1 LQANAKLANLADLD
15 GRLPIHWACTQNH
28 LEIVRL
34 LTNVPRFDP
43 DVADVSGWT
52 CLHIVS
58 SLKENQGDQIL
69 DLLLSKDADVSLP
82 TSTGATALHFATS
95 KNNLDI
101 AKKLIAHKA
110 SARVKDKRGQ
120 LALHRA
126 AALGSV
132 PLTKLLLANKSPI
145 NATDMDGMTALHHA
159 ISEGHGDVA
168 VELLK
173 AGAESDKR
181 DKDERLAIQCAPD
194 AKVKRFVEAAAERD
208 GLDLARQ

>member
-1 LQANAKLANLADLD
+1 MFEASLDAPQNGVADRVPQANPKLANLVDLD

-43 DVADVSGWT
+43 DVADESGWT
-52 CLHIVS
+52 CLHIAS
-58 SLKENQGDQIL
+58 SLKENQGDEIL

-95 KNNLDI
+95 KDNLDI
-101 AKKLIAHKA
+101 AKKLVAHKA

-145 NATDMDGMTALHHA
+145 NATDASKPLLSAMCPSWMFSLLPCVCFSGDLKDGFGGSQMW
-159 ISEGHGDVA
+159 
-168 VELLK
+168 VE
-173 AGAESDKR
+173 ST
-181 DKDERLAIQCAPD
+181 P
-194 AKVKRFVEAAAERD
+194 
-208 GLDLARQ
+208 

>member
-1 LQANAKLANLADLD
+1 
-15 GRLPIHWACTQNH
+15 
-28 LEIVRL
+28 
-34 LTNVPRFDP
+34 
-43 DVADVSGWT
+43 
-52 CLHIVS
+52 
-58 SLKENQGDQIL
+58 
-69 DLLLSKDADVSLP
+69 
-82 TSTGATALHFATS
+82 
-95 KNNLDI
+95 
-101 AKKLIAHKA
+101 
-110 SARVKDKRGQ
+110 
-120 LALHRA
+120 
-126 AALGSV
+126 V